1 MNQKIPSF
9 LKSRYEDELGSE
21 PEIKE
26 AEPEAKRIFDPENDL
41 DILEMVKTKRDADKT
56 QKNRR
61 ETELKFAKETEK
73 KPKIKKDYQKNR
85 F

>member
-1 MNQKIPSF
+1 MK
-9 LKSRYEDELGSE
+9 LGSE

-56 QKNRR
+56 QKT
-61 ETELKFAKETEK
+61 EEKTELKVCKR
-73 KPKIKKDYQKNR
+73 N
-85 F
+85 